1 MFRFFPPL
9 ARVRPFK
16 QFGRVLMSCYMRW
29 IFGEADVGFG
39 EGMCQAGGGAV
50 PGTVR
55 LSRFGACVRKKGTE
69 NPPDEA
75 AVGERVGSW
84 WQGADQ
90 AADPGET
97 AEESPRTGRVHLA
110 RSGQET
116 PSTRRRRSAGR
127 DAGLERAPVRG
138 LDGTGGG
145 GGKNQW
151 CEKSK

>member
-1 MFRFFPPL
+1 M
-9 ARVRPFK
+9 
-16 QFGRVLMSCYMRW
+16 
-29 IFGEADVGFG
+29 GFG

-75 AVGERVGSW
+75 AVGERVGR

-145 GGKNQW
+145 GVKISGVKKANDDASNLLKLSS
-151 CEKSK
+151 CAMKARAFI

>member
-1 MFRFFPPL
+1 M
-9 ARVRPFK
+9 
-16 QFGRVLMSCYMRW
+16 G
-29 IFGEADVGFG
+29 IG

-50 PGTVR
+50 TGTVWV
-55 LSRFGACVRKKGTE
+55 SQFGACVRKKGTE

-84 WQGADQ
+84 WQEADQ
-90 AADPGET
+90 AADLGGT
-97 AEESPRTGRVHLA
+97 AVECPLTGRVHLA

-138 LDGTGGG
+138 LDGTGGR
-145 GGKNQW
+145 
-151 CEKSK
+151 KSVM